1 MHEGKLLPSDH
12 LCFNKLKQ
20 NMVKCRDE
28 NVRKKINFAICVS
41 FSVLF
46 TLILLTF
53 YFNLV
58 YLNMT

>member
-1 MHEGKLLPSDH
+1 
-12 LCFNKLKQ
+12 
-20 NMVKCRDE
+20 MVKCRDKQ
-28 NVRKKINFAICVS
+28 VRKKINFAICVS

-58 YLNMT
+58 CLNMT